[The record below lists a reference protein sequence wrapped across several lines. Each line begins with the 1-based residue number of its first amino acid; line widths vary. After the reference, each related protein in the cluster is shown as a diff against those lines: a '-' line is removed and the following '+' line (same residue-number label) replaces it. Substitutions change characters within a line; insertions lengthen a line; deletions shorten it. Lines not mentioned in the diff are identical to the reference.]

1 MIPLVLITNQEEI
14 EKKKM
19 EVKVKEE
26 EEKEE
31 KEKKEE
37 KEEEKKEEDEE
48 KEKYKSSKYSK
59 NSQDLSRLN
68 FDEEVVKVRRAFVV
82 SGLVESKVEEDFQD
96 ASIRR
101 RCSCNYETS
110 LLESSLKIR
119 RRKRN

>member
-26 EEKEE
+26 KEKEE
-31 KEKKEE
+31 KEKEE
-37 KEEEKKEEDEE
+37 KEEEEEEE
-48 KEKYKSSKYSK
+48 EEKYKSSKYSR

-110 LLESSLKIR
+110 LLESSLKIH

>member
-1 MIPLVLITNQEEI
+1 MRGGGDRGVEGRGGAGGGGGIGGVQLAYARVFVNG
-14 EKKKM
+14 
-19 EVKVKEE
+19 
-26 EEKEE
+26 
-31 KEKKEE
+31 
-37 KEEEKKEEDEE
+37 
-48 KEKYKSSKYSK
+48 YKSSKYSR

-82 SGLVESKVEEDFQD
+82 SGLVESKIEEDFQD